1 MRGCRG
7 QSSAIQVCRRCRDG
21 PMRKRCAVWEKFHQL
36 ASVERATRSNTLA
49 AKEWIHSNRC
59 WEGGHHWVRPERL
72 GDDAARGAPPTK

>member
-1 MRGCRG
+1 MRGCRS

-21 PMRKRCAVWEKFHQL
+21 PMRKRRAVWEQLRQL
-36 ASVERATRSNTLA
+36 ASVEQATRSNTLA

-72 GDDAARGAPPTK
+72 GDDAARGAPPTR